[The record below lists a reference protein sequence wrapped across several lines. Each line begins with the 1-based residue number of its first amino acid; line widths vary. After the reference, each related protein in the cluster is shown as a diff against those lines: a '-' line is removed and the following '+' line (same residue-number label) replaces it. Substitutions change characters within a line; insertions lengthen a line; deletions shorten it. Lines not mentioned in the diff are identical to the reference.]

1 MIERYNLP
9 EIANI
14 WKDESR
20 FTYWKDIEL
29 AVCRAQAKLGNIP
42 GEALKTIEEKADFNI
57 DRINEIEEEVQ
68 HDVIAFLT
76 SMAEFIG
83 PDSRYVHLGMTSS
96 DLLDTTLAL
105 QCREAGKLIL
115 KVLDELIDVTKKQAL
130 KYKDQ
135 VMLGRTHG
143 VASEPIT
150 LGMKLALWYTELIRS
165 RTRIERAVEGVSFG
179 QISGAVGTFAY
190 VDPRI
195 EELVCEELGLKPA
208 PVSTQVIQR
217 DRHAEFLTSLALL
230 AASLEKFST
239 EIRHLHRT
247 EVAEVEEPF
256 GKKQKGSSAMPH
268 KKNPI
273 VCERLTGMARLV
285 RTNALAGI
293 ENICL
298 WHERDISHS
307 SVERIILP
315 DSTSIVYYMIRKFI
329 HTVEYM
335 KVNPENMKKNLDR
348 VEGLIF
354 SQGLLLKLSKKGF
367 TREKAYDVVQSA
379 AMQAREHGGFQDLI
393 RSDSEIKELLSDE
406 EIDDC
411 FNLKN
416 FTKNIDH
423 IFRKAGL
430 L

>member
-1 MIERYNLP
+1 
-9 EIANI
+9 
-14 WKDESR
+14 
-20 FTYWKDIEL
+20 
-29 AVCRAQAKLGNIP
+29 
-42 GEALKTIEEKADFNI
+42 
-57 DRINEIEEEVQ
+57 
-68 HDVIAFLT
+68 
-76 SMAEFIG
+76 
-83 PDSRYVHLGMTSS
+83 VHLGMTSS

-105 QCREAGKLIL
+105 QCREAGNLIL
-115 KVLDELIDVTKKQAL
+115 NVLDELIEATKKQAVN
-130 KYKDQ
+130 YKDQ
-135 VMLGRTHG
+135 IMLGRTHG

-150 LGMKLALWYTELIRS
+150 LGMKLALWYTELSRS
-165 RTRIERAVEGVSFG
+165 RTRIERAVEGVSYG
-179 QISGAVGTFAY
+179 QVSGAVGTFAY
-190 VDPRI
+190 VDPKI
-195 EELVCEELGLKPA
+195 EELVCAELGLKPA
-208 PVSTQVIQR
+208 PVSTQIIQR

-329 HTVEYM
+329 HVVENM
-335 KVNPENMKKNLDR
+335 KVNPENMLGNLNR
-348 VEGLIF
+348 VEGLLF
-354 SQGLLLKLSKKGF
+354 SQGLLLKLSKKGL
-367 TREKAYDVVQSA
+367 TREKAYEVVQSA
-379 AMQAREHGGFQDLI
+379 AMDAREKGGFKDLI
-393 RSDSEIKELLSDE
+393 KSKPEVKELLSDD
-406 EIDDC
+406 EIEDC
-411 FNLKN
+411 FDLKN

-430 L
+430 M